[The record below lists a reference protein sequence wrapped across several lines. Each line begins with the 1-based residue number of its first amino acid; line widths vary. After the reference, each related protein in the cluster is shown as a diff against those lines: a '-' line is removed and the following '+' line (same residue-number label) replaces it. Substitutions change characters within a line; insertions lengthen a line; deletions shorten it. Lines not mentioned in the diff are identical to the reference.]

1 MLRLSL
7 LSFTV
12 EILPMEALV
21 PKSGKILVTDRWEFV
36 SISPVSVPTLLHV
49 EDEDGSAFLFR
60 HAVREAGFSVVVFR
74 VSNGEEALAFL
85 RKSGPYA
92 HAERPKLMV
101 LDLNL
106 PKIDGL
112 SVLTRLRSDESLRS
126 IPVVVISTSSRPAD
140 KEKAFLLGASH
151 YIVKPDSFE
160 KLTEQVK
167 AACAGFFAT

>member
-1 MLRLSL
+1 M
-7 LSFTV
+7 
-12 EILPMEALV
+12 
-21 PKSGKILVTDRWEFV
+21 TDLWEFV

-85 RKSGPYA
+85 RKSGPYT

-112 SVLTRLRSDESLRS
+112 AVLTRVRSDESLRS

-140 KEKAFLLGASH
+140 KEKALSLGARY

-160 KLTEQVK
+160 ELTEQVRV
-167 AACAGFFAT
+167 ACAGFFATE

>member
-1 MLRLSL
+1 M
-7 LSFTV
+7 
-12 EILPMEALV
+12 
-21 PKSGKILVTDRWEFV
+21 TDLWESV

-60 HAVREAGFSVVVFR
+60 HAVREAGFSVMVFR

-85 RKSGPYA
+85 RKSGPYT

-112 SVLTRLRSDESLRS
+112 SLLTRVRSDESLRS
-126 IPVVVISTSSRPAD
+126 IPVVVISTSSRAAD
-140 KEKAFLLGASH
+140 KEKAFSLGAHH

-160 KLTEQVK
+160 ELTERVK

>member
-1 MLRLSL
+1 MVLAQNRNSV
-7 LSFTV
+7 TV
-12 EILPMEALV
+12 
-21 PKSGKILVTDRWEFV
+21 SGVWMSTTSE
-36 SISPVSVPTLLHV
+36 SVPMLLHV
-49 EDEDGSAFLFR
+49 EDEDGAAFLFR
-60 HAVREAGFSVVVFR
+60 SAIREAGIGAIVFR

-92 HAERPKLMV
+92 NAERPQLMV

-112 SVLTRLRSDESLRS
+112 SVLNRMRNDESLKT
-126 IPVVVISTSSRPAD
+126 IPVVVISTSSRQAD
-140 KEKAFLLGASH
+140 MDKAKSLGARH

-167 AACAGFFAT
+167 EACADLLAG

>member
-1 MLRLSL
+1 MS
-7 LSFTV
+7 TTAV
-12 EILPMEALV
+12 PVPM
-21 PKSGKILVTDRWEFV
+21 
-36 SISPVSVPTLLHV
+36 LLHV
-49 EDEDGSAFLFR
+49 EDEDGAAFLFR
-60 HAVREAGFSVVVFR
+60 SAVREAGLEAIVFR

-92 HAERPKLMV
+92 NAERPQLMV

-112 SVLTRLRSDESLRS
+112 SVLSRIRNDESLKT

-140 KEKAFLLGASH
+140 KEKAFSLGARH

-167 AACAGFFAT
+167 QACGDLLAG

>member
-1 MLRLSL
+1 
-7 LSFTV
+7 
-12 EILPMEALV
+12 
-21 PKSGKILVTDRWEFV
+21 VTDSWEFV

-112 SVLTRLRSDESLRS
+112 GVLTRVRSDESLRN

-140 KEKAFLLGASH
+140 KEKAFSLGARY

-160 KLTEQVK
+160 ELTQQVK

>member
-1 MLRLSL
+1 MS
-7 LSFTV
+7 TTTAPV
-12 EILPMEALV
+12 PM
-21 PKSGKILVTDRWEFV
+21 
-36 SISPVSVPTLLHV
+36 LLHV
-49 EDEDGSAFLFR
+49 EDEDGAAFLFR
-60 HAVREAGFSVVVFR
+60 SAVREAGLAAIVYR

-92 HAERPKLMV
+92 NAERPRLMV

-112 SVLTRLRSDESLRS
+112 SVLSRIRNDESLRT
-126 IPVVVISTSSRPAD
+126 IPVIVISTSARPAD
-140 KEKAFLLGASH
+140 KEKAFSLGAKH

-167 AACAGFFAT
+167 AACGDFLAR

>member
-1 MLRLSL
+1 M
-7 LSFTV
+7 
-12 EILPMEALV
+12 
-21 PKSGKILVTDRWEFV
+21 TDSWEFV

-112 SVLTRLRSDESLRS
+112 GVLTRVRSDESLRN

-140 KEKAFLLGASH
+140 KEKAFSLGARY

-160 KLTEQVK
+160 ELTQQVK